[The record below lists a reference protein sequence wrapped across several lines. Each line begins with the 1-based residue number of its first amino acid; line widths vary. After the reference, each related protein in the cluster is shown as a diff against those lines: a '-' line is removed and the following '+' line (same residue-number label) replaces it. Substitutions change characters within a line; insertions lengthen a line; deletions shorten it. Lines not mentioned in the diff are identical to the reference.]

1 MALFKKRTQSSA
13 SNNSHSSGE
22 PPQGESW
29 EVWYARFKAVATSGN
44 SRLQLQDSSQNS
56 LDLMDHQPLKDA
68 FRRGVDATELG
79 VQFAADFDVGAFLR
93 DNGIFR

>member
-1 MALFKKRTQSSA
+1 MALFKKRTQLSGST
-13 SNNSHSSGE
+13 NSHSSGE
-22 PPQGESW
+22 PPRGESW

-44 SRLQLQDSSQNS
+44 SRLQLQNSNQNI

-68 FRRGVDATELG
+68 FHRGIDATELG